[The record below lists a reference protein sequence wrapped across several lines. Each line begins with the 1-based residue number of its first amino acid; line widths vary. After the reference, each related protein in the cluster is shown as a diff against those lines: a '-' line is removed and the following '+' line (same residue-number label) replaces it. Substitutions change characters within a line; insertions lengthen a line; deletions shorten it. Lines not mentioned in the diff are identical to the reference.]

1 MRFPLPTSWSC
12 ADLVA
17 VEGEVEVEGLGG
29 RTGGGGLEEERRRF
43 LGGIGGEE
51 RGWVASRD
59 RCFGVSGTLKGA
71 GDDPRWGLRAGRRF
85 RSSWVSA
92 ERCETE
98 INRSVNL
105 PMARE
110 RTGLRIREG
119 IETALVRLSLQC
131 DLARLEDS
139 SVFSGRGGTHS
150 GELSCGKCGC
160 LARGHLRQGD
170 VNRPFRA
177 RAQNQLVEE
186 QKKLRDEMEGG

>member
-1 MRFPLPTSWSC
+1 M
-12 ADLVA
+12 A
-17 VEGEVEVEGLGG
+17 VEGDVEVEGLGE
-29 RTGGGGLEEERRRF
+29 RTDGGGLEEERRRF

-71 GDDPRWGLRAGRRF
+71 GDDPCWGMRVGGRF
-85 RSSWVSA
+85 RSSWASD
-92 ERCETE
+92 ERHKAE

-105 PMARE
+105 PMARA

-139 SVFSGRGGTHS
+139 SVFSGRGRTYG
-150 GELSCGKCGC
+150 GELSCGKRGC
-160 LARGHLRQGD
+160 LARGHLRQGN

-177 RAQNQLVEE
+177 RAQNQLARGR
-186 QKKLRDEMEGG
+186 KKLRDDMEGI